1 MADVVGGG
9 EAQGV
14 ALARKGKRIAADIV
28 DLLFIPIIIGFVV
41 AFLLLA
47 ASEPVR
53 NTILIVINV
62 FWMIFRDVVF
72 SPGRKMVGIKL
83 VSLTGGKV
91 TIPQALI
98 RNILLII
105 PFVLLVGYIL
115 ETIMVLVKGE
125 RLEDGWAKARVVP
138 A

>member
-9 EAQGV
+9 AGLV
-14 ALARKGKRIAADIV
+14 LASKGKRIASDVV
-28 DLLFIPIIIGFVV
+28 DLLFIPIIIGIVI
-41 AFLLLA
+41 AFLLIA
-47 ASEPVR
+47 VSEPVR
-53 NTILIVINV
+53 NTVLIVVNV
-62 FWMIFRDVVF
+62 AWMLFRDLYF

-83 VSLTGGKV
+83 VSLNGGKI
-91 TIPQALI
+91 TASQAVI
-98 RNILLII
+98 RNILLIV

-125 RLEDGWAKARVVP
+125 RLEDGWAKARVVN

>member
-9 EAQGV
+9 AGLT
-14 ALARKGKRIAADIV
+14 LASKGKRIASDVV
-28 DLLFIPIIIGFVV
+28 DLLFIPIIIGFVI
-41 AFLLLA
+41 AFLLIA
-47 ASEPVR
+47 VSEPVR
-53 NTILIVINV
+53 NTVLIIVNV
-62 FWMIFRDVVF
+62 AWMLFRDLYF

-83 VSLTGGKV
+83 VSLTGGKI
-91 TIPQALI
+91 TASQAVI
-98 RNILLII
+98 RNILLIV

-125 RLEDGWAKARVVP
+125 RLEDGWAKARVVN

>member
-9 EAQGV
+9 AGLV
-14 ALARKGKRIAADIV
+14 LASKGKRIASDVV
-28 DLLFIPIIIGFVV
+28 DLLFIPIIIGFVI
-41 AFLLLA
+41 AFLLIA
-47 ASEPVR
+47 VSEPVR
-53 NTILIVINV
+53 NTVLIVVNV
-62 FWMIFRDVVF
+62 AWMLFRYLYF

-83 VSLTGGKV
+83 VSLNGGKI
-91 TIPQALI
+91 TASQAVI
-98 RNILLII
+98 RNILLIV

-125 RLEDGWAKARVVP
+125 RLEDGWAKARVVN

>member
-9 EAQGV
+9 AGLV
-14 ALARKGKRIAADIV
+14 LASKGKRIASDVV
-28 DLLFIPIIIGFVV
+28 DLLFIPIIIGFVI

-47 ASEPVR
+47 VAEPIR
-53 NTILIVINV
+53 NTVLIVVNV
-62 FWMIFRDVVF
+62 AWMLFRDLVF

-83 VSLTGGKV
+83 VSLNGGKI
-91 TIPQALI
+91 TASQAVI
-98 RNILLII
+98 RNILLIV

-125 RLEDGWAKARVVP
+125 RLEDGWAKARVVN

>member
-1 MADVVGGG
+1 MADVVGGSAG
-9 EAQGV
+9 
-14 ALARKGKRIAADIV
+14 ALALASKGKRIAADVI
-28 DLLFIPIIIGFVV
+28 DLLLIPIAVGFL
-41 AFLLLA
+41 AALFLLA
-47 ASEPVR
+47 APEAVR
-53 NTILIVINV
+53 NTVLIIINV

-83 VSLTGGKV
+83 VSLTSGGKV
-91 TIPQALI
+91 TVPQALI

-115 ETIMVLVKGE
+115 ETVMIAVKGE

>member
-9 EAQGV
+9 AGLV
-14 ALARKGKRIAADIV
+14 LASKGKRIASDVV
-28 DLLFIPIIIGFVV
+28 DLLFIPIIIGFVI
-41 AFLLLA
+41 AFLLIA
-47 ASEPVR
+47 VSEPVR
-53 NTILIVINV
+53 NTVLIVVNV
-62 FWMIFRDVVF
+62 AWMLFRDLYF

-83 VSLTGGKV
+83 VSLNGGKI
-91 TIPQALI
+91 TASQAVI
-98 RNILLII
+98 RNILLIV

-125 RLEDGWAKARVVP
+125 RLEDGWAKARVVN

>member
-9 EAQGV
+9 AGLV
-14 ALARKGKRIAADIV
+14 LASKGKRIASDVV
-28 DLLFIPIIIGFVV
+28 DLLFIPIIIGFVI

-47 ASEPVR
+47 VSEPVR
-53 NTILIVINV
+53 NTVLIVVNV
-62 FWMIFRDVVF
+62 AWMLFRDLYF

-83 VSLTGGKV
+83 VSLTGGKI
-91 TIPQALI
+91 TASQAVI
-98 RNILLII
+98 RNILLIV

-125 RLEDGWAKARVVP
+125 RLEDGWAKARVVN

>member
-1 MADVVGGG
+1 MADVLG
-9 EAQGV
+9 EGASGV
-14 ALARKGKRIAADIV
+14 ALAPKGKRIAADIV
-28 DLLFIPIIIGFVV
+28 DLLFIPIIIGFLV

-47 ASEPVR
+47 ATEPIR
-53 NTILIVINV
+53 NTVLIIINV
-62 FWMIFRDVVF
+62 AWMLFRDLVF

-83 VSLTGGKV
+83 VSLTGGKI
-91 TIPQALI
+91 TAQQALI

-115 ETIMVLVKGE
+115 ETIMIAVKGE
-125 RLEDGWAKARVVP
+125 RLEDGWAKARVVS

>member
-9 EAQGV
+9 AGLT
-14 ALARKGKRIAADIV
+14 LASKGKRIASDVV
-28 DLLFIPIIIGFVV
+28 DLLFIPIVIGFVI

-47 ASEPVR
+47 AAEPVR
-53 NTILIVINV
+53 NTVLIIVNV
-62 FWMIFRDVVF
+62 VWMLFRDLVF

-83 VSLTGGKV
+83 ASLSGEKIT
-91 TIPQALI
+91 PAQAVI

-115 ETIMVLVKGE
+115 ETIMILVKGE
-125 RLEDGWAKARVVP
+125 RLEDGWAKARVVN